1 MPVNAG
7 SHTAACEVAWAGR
20 RDEQDD
26 ETMES
31 WLACFVVEGCA
42 TPINLAG
49 SWGAV
54 GGGSAMRALSRL
66 LARERV
72 SGAVRQRL
80 CHHAVN
86 CLRARCRGVRQRDW
100 GRSGQVF
107 VVVVVAAAASAAA
120 AAVAIVNCWPALG
133 LWIVRRRSS
142 RRAAHGRGDSGMRGG
157 DRRIGWPR

>member
-1 MPVNAG
+1 MMPVNAG

-26 ETMES
+26 KVMES

-66 LARERV
+66 LGRERV
-72 SGAVRQRL
+72 SGAVRRRL

-86 CLRARCRGVRQRDW
+86 CLRARCRGVGQRDW
-100 GRSGQVF
+100 ARSGQVF
-107 VVVVVAAAASAAA
+107 VVV
-120 AAVAIVNCWPALG
+120 CWC
-133 LWIVRRRSS
+133 RCCCF
-142 RRAAHGRGDSGMRGG
+142 GG
-157 DRRIGWPR
+157 VGGGYS